1 MVATISAGDMVP
13 DDDFR
18 FKSKD
23 LQVPSQAFP
32 AAPLFTRLGL
42 AIAVCTSVVLSG
54 CADRRGGPIAYSPS
68 NFGVPD
74 APTVAPL
81 GAGYKIAPLDTLTI
95 KVFKMPDLS
104 GDFDVDLAGQIS
116 VPLIGSVT
124 ATGYTT
130 AQLDEQLTQ
139 RLGAKYLENPDVSIG
154 VKSSTSRSVT
164 VDGAVNKAGGFP
176 VTGPV
181 TLMQAVAQAGGATP
195 DANIRRVAIFR
206 QIGGK
211 RQAAAFDLSSIRRG
225 EMEDPQVYAG
235 DIVIVDG
242 SSIKALQKKILG
254 ALPLVNMFIPF

>member
-1 MVATISAGDMVP
+1 LN
-13 DDDFR
+13 
-18 FKSKD
+18 SKD
-23 LQVPSQAFP
+23 LLVSLQAFP
-32 AAPLFTRLGL
+32 AARPTNRLGL
-42 AIAVCTSVVLSG
+42 MISICAAVLLAG

-68 NFGVPD
+68 DFGVPD
-74 APTVAPL
+74 APTVLPL
-81 GAGYKIAPLDTLTI
+81 GSGYKIAPLDTLTI

-139 RLGAKYLENPDVSIG
+139 RLGAKYLENPDVSVG

-176 VTGPV
+176 VNGPV

-206 QIGGK
+206 QIDGK
-211 RQAAAFDLSSIRRG
+211 RQAAAFDLASIRRG
-225 EMEDPQVYAG
+225 EMDDPQVYAG
-235 DIVIVDG
+235 DIVVVDG

-254 ALPLVNMFIPF
+254 ALPLVNMFVPF

>member
-1 MVATISAGDMVP
+1 VIVY
-13 DDDFR
+13 
-18 FKSKD
+18 
-23 LQVPSQAFP
+23 SQAYP
-32 AAPLFTRLGL
+32 SKRALHGLGL
-42 AIAVCTSVVLSG
+42 FSALCAATLVAG

-104 GDFDVDLAGQIS
+104 GDFEVDLTGQIS
-116 VPLIGSVT
+116 IPLIGSVT
-124 ATGYTT
+124 ATDYTT

-139 RLGAKYLENPDVSIG
+139 RLGAKYLENPDVSVGI
-154 VKSSTSRSVT
+154 KSSTSRNVT

-176 VTGPV
+176 VNGPV
-181 TLMQAVAQAGGATP
+181 TLMQAVAQAGGASP
-195 DANIRRVAIFR
+195 EANIRRVAVFR

-211 RQAAAFDLSSIRRG
+211 RQAAAFDLASIRRG

-242 SSIKALQKKILG
+242 SSIKALQKQILNS
-254 ALPLVNMFIPF
+254 LPIVSMFKPF